1 MFLDDNT
8 CFYPLAI
15 WRIWN
20 VKIIEFLIVICTTS
34 SLKQCDRLA
43 IDYSGNKVKYE
54 WYNSSGLLGNDRKSN
69 DPRSGYVR
77 RLRFRSTLGPFFD
90 PFSPFDPFNS
100 PDFISVLCST
110 LVSVVRGSFW
120 VLSIFNTTP
129 NTTLITT
136 PKAKRKFS
144 FDPRDNNHKTRDYDK
159 FNDIMRG
166 LRLNSRG
173 FR

>member
-1 MFLDDNT
+1 MGSPGPAESNWLYNKFNSPCQNFDFFYFLLDDIT
-8 CFYPLAI
+8 CFYPQLLGAHELSKSL
-15 WRIWN
+15 N
-20 VKIIEFLIVICTTS
+20 FSVIYTTS

-100 PDFISVLCST
+100 PDFTSVLCST

-120 VLSIFNTTP
+120 VLSIFNTE
-129 NTTLITT
+129 
-136 PKAKRKFS
+136 PKVRAHL
-144 FDPRDNNHKTRDYDK
+144 PHHHHTKTE
-159 FNDIMRG
+159 
-166 LRLNSRG
+166 
-173 FR
+173 